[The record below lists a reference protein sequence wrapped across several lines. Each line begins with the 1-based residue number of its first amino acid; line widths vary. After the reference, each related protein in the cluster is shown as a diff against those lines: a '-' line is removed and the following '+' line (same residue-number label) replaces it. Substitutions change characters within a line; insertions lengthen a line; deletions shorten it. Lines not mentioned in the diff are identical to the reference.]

1 MARRKSNS
9 GKRKRTETVKKS
21 SSRAIWKGSINFG
34 LVNIPVGLY
43 AAESSNDLDF
53 DLLDRR
59 DFSPVRYR
67 RVNEKTG
74 REVPWDQI
82 VKGYQHEKG
91 EYVALT
97 EQEFVNANVE
107 ATQSIDIMDFVDAAE
122 ISPVYFDKPYY
133 LEPLKPGRRAYALLR
148 EVMKKTGKMAIAKVV
163 IRTRQ
168 HLAAIMGQGPMLVLN
183 LLRFAHELRDAS
195 AFDLPEVGPK
205 HATFSSQEIKIAEN
219 LVDMMVSDWNPK
231 KYRDEYRED
240 LVKLIDKKV
249 RSGQTKT
256 IEKAEPTVRP
266 ERRGNVI
273 DMMHLLRQSVDK
285 IRKKDDPVRRR
296 KAG

>member
-1 MARRKSNS
+1 MARRKSTT
-9 GKRKRTETVKKS
+9 GKRKRAEKVNKS
-21 SSRAIWKGSINFG
+21 SSRAVWKGSINFG

-43 AAESSNDLDF
+43 TAESSNELDF

-67 RVNEKTG
+67 RVNDKTG

-107 ATQSIDIMDFVDAAE
+107 ATQSIDIMEFVDAAE

-133 LEPLKPGRRAYALLR
+133 LEPLKAGRRAYALLR
-148 EVMKKTGKMAIAKVV
+148 EVMKKTGKIAIAKVV

-168 HLAAIMGQGPMLVLN
+168 HLAAIIVQGPMLVLN

-195 AFDLPEVGPK
+195 AFDLPE
-205 HATFSSQEIKIAEN
+205 HAKFSNQEIKMAEN
-219 LVDMMVSDWNPK
+219 LVDMMVGDWNPK

-240 LVKLIDKKV
+240 LVKLINKKV
-249 RSGQTKT
+249 RSGQTKL
-256 IEKAEPTVRP
+256 IEKAEPAVRP

-273 DMMHLLRQSVDK
+273 DIMHLLRQSVDK
-285 IRKKDDPVRRR
+285 VRKKEEPVRRR